1 MVQERLR
8 WVSALVLCGTALG
21 GCGGG
26 TNQATVL
33 PGEAAAADG
42 VQGNV
47 SGQSLLTPLPA
58 PGQPFLEPAGAQYTP
73 VNARGF
79 YDKDKTGQPRPVRN
93 DLSGDLPAMVQFAQ
107 SHTVD
112 PKGNA
117 GHEMPTLTMERE
129 ALLLVTPDPAL
140 EGVASLKVVV
150 TVDGVEKG
158 ALTLR
163 HPNEIPRSDYANT
176 DGRPDYVYSRR
187 AWSVVLPWDWVTPG
201 MALRVSDNKG
211 RAGTLAADAID
222 FAAPAELVVQSVRLG
237 MLTAPVVNERGHW
250 FRSHPAEA
258 ATDYF
263 QTIPAARI
271 TAAHYEDVKLARV
284 MVATGTI
291 YDTASTATGDVYS
304 GDMRENTAKATFSVG
319 INLANW
325 GVTSSGMQS
334 QQQPQV
340 TQSVVIH
347 HARGVYANGVVD
359 HGLSGGNSILT
370 LIDSRGNEFSHEIG
384 HHFGLGHYP
393 GQVDG
398 NYFWSGHH
406 HDSGWG
412 FIGHRKRMRA
422 NIHWARGK
430 DGGLAGMPV
439 LDDTY
444 SFGTDAMAGGSYASS
459 LSSFTHYTGYST
471 RRAIQPALDKAV
483 PSAASAT
490 GYRKWNASTR
500 KMEDFAP
507 AVPNQGTVWFNSAN
521 GKFLPPRLHGVP
533 VVTLLGGY
541 DPVTNR
547 ALIYP
552 ALRGNW
558 GNVFSLPAT
567 AVDASEPR
575 KCWLDVSFAGGAQ
588 QRIALAGK
596 RMQANLVN
604 KLHVNLAQSESPTQ
618 ARLQCQT
625 PGQTVEELYA
635 LEIPPSTATLPA
647 PVTVGKEVGY
657 RALRQ
662 IELPLLDTALQQLAD
677 KKVLV
682 LSESVRSLY
691 DSHAEHAHE
700 LSAAARVQWT
710 RYADQQQRALRLNRW
725 IAFYTEA
732 LASGRDD
739 AYTALRA
746 FVHSLGLDDA
756 PISLTGKLLTLANG
770 SCVQHSVDGLRVAA
784 RSLCTGEVRDQWV
797 LDARGSIR
805 SRADL
810 GLCLTDQ
817 GGSNAVQLAPC
828 DVGNDR
834 QVWDTTVAK
843 RVSREGRCLDLS
855 GGFLTNNVGTLITY
869 NCTGGANQQ
878 WSGLVADPSLALALT
893 TGANVRYLERAVT
906 QPAGGARP

>member
-1 MVQERLR
+1 M
-8 WVSALVLCGTALG
+8 
-21 GCGGG
+21 
-26 TNQATVL
+26 
-33 PGEAAAADG
+33 
-42 VQGNV
+42 
-47 SGQSLLTPLPA
+47 PA
-58 PGQPFLEPAGAQYTP
+58 PGQPFLEPVGVQYTP
-73 VNARGF
+73 LNARGF
-79 YDKDKTGQPRPVRN
+79 YDKDKSGQVRAVRN

-117 GHEMPTLTMERE
+117 AKEMPTLTMERE
-129 ALLLVTPDPAL
+129 ALLLVTPDPTIDGIEAL
-140 EGVASLKVVV
+140 RLTVS
-150 TVDGVEKG
+150 VDGVEKG
-158 ALTLR
+158 TLTLR
-163 HPNEIPRSDYANT
+163 HPNELFRSDYANS

-187 AWSVVLPWDWVTPG
+187 AWSAVLPWDWVVPG
-201 MALRVSDNKG
+201 MELRLSDNKG
-211 RAGTLAADAID
+211 RAGKLAAQDID
-222 FAAPAELVVQSVRLG
+222 FAAPAELVVHSVRLG
-237 MLTAPVVNERGHW
+237 MLTAPVVNDRGHW
-250 FRSHPAEA
+250 FRSQPAAA

-263 QTIPAARI
+263 QTIPAAKL
-271 TAAHYEDVKLARV
+271 TAAHYEDVRLTRV
-284 MVATGTI
+284 MVASGVI
-291 YDTASTATGDVYS
+291 YDTASAVTGDVYS

-384 HHFGLGHYP
+384 HHFGLGHFP
-393 GQVDG
+393 GERDG
-398 NYFWSGHH
+398 NYFWAGHH

-422 NIHWARGK
+422 NIHWTRGK
-430 DGGLAGMPV
+430 DGGMAGMPV

-444 SFGTDAMAGGSYASS
+444 SFGTDAMAGGHYASS
-459 LSSFTHYTGYST
+459 LSSYTHYTGFST
-471 RRAIQPALDKAV
+471 RRGIQPALDKAV
-483 PSAASAT
+483 PSATSAT
-490 GYRKWNASTR
+490 GYRKWNATTR
-500 KMEDFAP
+500 KMEDYAP
-507 AVPNQGTVWFNSAN
+507 PVPNQATVWFNSAN

-552 ALRGNW
+552 ALHGNW
-558 GNVFSLPAT
+558 GNVFSLPTT

-575 KCWLDVSFAGGAQ
+575 RCWLDVTFAGGAQ

-618 ARLQCQT
+618 AKLLCQT
-625 PGQTVEELYA
+625 PGQAVEELYA
-635 LEIPPSTATLPA
+635 LDIAPPVTTLPA
-647 PVTVGKEVGY
+647 PVTVGREAGY

-662 IELPLLDTALQQLAD
+662 IELPVLDAALLQLAD

-682 LSESVRSLY
+682 LPESIRTLY
-691 DSHAEHAHE
+691 GSYAEHVQE

-710 RYADQQQRALRLNRW
+710 RYADQQDRAARLNRW
-725 IAFYTEA
+725 MSFYAGALDTGRADVYAALMAFVRALGLGDEPLA
-732 LASGRDD
+732 LA
-739 AYTALRA
+739 
-746 FVHSLGLDDA
+746 
-756 PISLTGKLLTLANG
+756 GKAVTMSNG
-770 SCVQHSVDGLRVAA
+770 NCIQNSVDGLRVAA
-784 RSLCTGEVRDQWV
+784 RSLCTGDERELWV

-817 GGSNAVQLAPC
+817 GGSNAVRLTPC
-828 DVGNDR
+828 DLRNDR

-843 RVSREGRCLDLS
+843 RISREGRCLDLN

-869 NCTGGANQQ
+869 SCTGGANQQ
-878 WSGLVADPSLALALT
+878 WGGLVADPSLALALT
-893 TGANVRYLERAVT
+893 TGANVRYLERAATLSTTVT
-906 QPAGGARP
+906 QP

>member
-1 MVQERLR
+1 MVQARVR
-8 WVSALVLCGTALG
+8 WVSALVLCGTALS

-26 TNQATVL
+26 
-33 PGEAAAADG
+33 ADG
-42 VQGNV
+42 AGGTPGGTTAAGGGAGNV
-47 SGQSLLTPLPA
+47 SGQSLLNPMPA

-79 YDKDKTGQPRPVRN
+79 YDKDKAGQPRPVRN
-93 DLSGDLPAMVQFAQ
+93 DFSGDLPAMVQFAQ

-117 GHEMPTLTMERE
+117 AKEMPTLTMERE

-140 EGVASLKVVV
+140 EGVESMKVVV
-150 TVDGVEKG
+150 SVDGVEKG
-158 ALTLR
+158 TLALR

-187 AWSVVLPWDWVTPG
+187 AWSVVLPWDWVVPG

-211 RAGTLAADAID
+211 RAGMLTAESID

-263 QTIPAARI
+263 QTIPAAKL
-271 TAAHYEDVKLARV
+271 TAAHYEDVKLSRV

-384 HHFGLGHYP
+384 HHFGLGHFP
-393 GQVDG
+393 GQADG

-422 NIHWARGK
+422 NIHWTRGK
-430 DGGLAGMPV
+430 DGGMAGMPV

-444 SFGTDAMAGGSYASS
+444 SFGTDAMAGGHYASS
-459 LSSFTHYTGYST
+459 LSNYTHYTGFST
-471 RRAIQPALDKAV
+471 RRGIQPALDKAV

-507 AVPNQGTVWFNSAN
+507 PVPNQGTVWFNSAN

-558 GNVFSLPAT
+558 GNVFSLPAV

-596 RMQANLVN
+596 RMQTNLVN
-604 KLHVNLAQSESPTQ
+604 KLHVNLAQSENPTQ

-625 PGQTVEELYA
+625 PGQAVEELYA
-635 LEIPPSTATLPA
+635 LEIPPSTTPMPA
-647 PVTVGKEVGY
+647 PVTVGREVGY

-662 IELPLLDTALQQLAD
+662 IELPVLDTALQQLAD
-677 KKVLV
+677 RKVLV
-682 LSESVRSLY
+682 LPESIRSMY
-691 DSHAEHAHE
+691 DSHAEHAQE
-700 LSAAARVQWT
+700 LSAAGRVQWT
-710 RYADQQQRALRLNRW
+710 RYADQQQRATRLNRW

-732 LASGRDD
+732 LESGRSD
-739 AYTALRA
+739 AYAALMA
-746 FVHSLGLDDA
+746 FVRALGLDDTR
-756 PISLTGKLLTLANG
+756 ISLTGRPLTMANG
-770 SCVQHSVDGLRVAA
+770 NCVQNSGDGLRVAA
-784 RSLCTGEVRDQWV
+784 RSLCTGDVRDQWV
-797 LDARGSIR
+797 LDARGAIR

-817 GGSNAVQLAPC
+817 GGSNAVRLAAC

-869 NCTGGANQQ
+869 NCSGGANQQ
-878 WSGLVADPSLALALT
+878 WGGLVAEPSLALALT
-893 TGANVRYLERAVT
+893 TGANVRYLERAVMQAAAAST
-906 QPAGGARP
+906 P